1 MAKYRFPPKRV
12 FITTLIKGSIL
23 SNGTCLFSLE
33 QNRDGDGTEEPRFE
47 QNRDGDGTE
56 EPRFEQNRVKIQKM
70 LESESY
76 NEEYEA

>member
-1 MAKYRFPPKRV
+1 MANYRFPPKRV

-47 QNRDGDGTE
+47 QNRE
-56 EPRFEQNRVKIQKM
+56 KIQKM

>member
-47 QNRDGDGTE
+47 QNRE
-56 EPRFEQNRVKIQKM
+56 KIQKM
-70 LESESY
+70 FESESY
-76 NEEYEA
+76 NKEFEA

>member
-47 QNRDGDGTE
+47 QNRE
-56 EPRFEQNRVKIQKM
+56 KIQKM